1 MTSAAIQIDVY
12 WSEID
17 TLRSSN
23 KNYGPCLS
31 KGVCQCSTD
40 SVIKDSSDPVQ
51 MRSFMIIGVLIDQIM
66 FKQFRELYPK
76 FRSVFR
82 YPNLLSHD
90 IGGCGNNASPQWLTR
105 NIPPSSWDNY
115 MSSILLVAQIHLDD
129 LCQWFCA
136 EGKIDELSSFK
147 NLLKAMNAGVYFGD
161 QEVGLYFQLDNKG
174 WLIPTI
180 GPTRYPCSSW

>member
-1 MTSAAIQIDVY
+1 MISAAIQIDVY

-17 TLRSSN
+17 TLRSSK

-31 KGVCQCSTD
+31 EGVCQCSTN

-82 YPNLLSHD
+82 YPKVFEHPSYAS
-90 IGGCGNNASPQWLTR
+90 GMASPQWLTQ

-147 NLLKAMNAGVYFGD
+147 NFLKAMNAGVYFSN
-161 QEVGLYFQLDNKG
+161 QKVGLYFQLDKG

-180 GPTRYPCSSW
+180 GPTRYPCSSL